1 MHAKYGKTNR
11 QQPRVSESVV
21 GSDGSAAVDNHL
33 DFGALA
39 PLSSLDAVCF
49 FALRLGKQ
57 VEIDVDLL
65 SLVLVVVNTQLVVVS

>member
-1 MHAKYGKTNR
+1 MENNLQEVLYNLCLNKGTADDNMHARYGKTNK
-11 QQPRVSESVV
+11 QQPGVSESVV

-49 FALRLGKQ
+49 FAL
-57 VEIDVDLL
+57 
-65 SLVLVVVNTQLVVVS
+65 